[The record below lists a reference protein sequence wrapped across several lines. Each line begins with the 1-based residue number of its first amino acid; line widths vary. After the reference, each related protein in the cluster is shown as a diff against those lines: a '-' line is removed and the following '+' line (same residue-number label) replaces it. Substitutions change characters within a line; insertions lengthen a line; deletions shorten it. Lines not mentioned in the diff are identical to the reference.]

1 MYNSIS
7 FSSTLRT
14 DRKRRFRA
22 RRIRR
27 KMAVIATHNSI
38 CLTDMSAYYVSID
51 APKYVPHS
59 VLLLSLDIYVCTR
72 YSDISKRTR
81 VYMCIRDA
89 LSRMSRRLG
98 VLLFILWIY
107 MYINRYIY
115 IIFI

>member
-7 FSSTLRT
+7 FSSTLRA

-38 CLTDMSAYYVSID
+38 YLADMSAYYVSID

-59 VLLLSLDIYVCTR
+59 VLLLSLDVYVCTAIYLNTHTCIYIYAR
-72 YSDISKRTR
+72 YVLRT
-81 VYMCIRDA
+81 
-89 LSRMSRRLG
+89 SRHLG
-98 VLLFILWIY
+98 VLLFIL
-107 MYINRYIY
+107 RLYIY
-115 IIFI
+115 L